1 MMLLG
6 SGGFVRSLNLAGVGA
21 LALGG
26 TLAFSGA
33 VGAILG
39 IARLGTSVS
48 SGLGMT
54 LASS

>member
-6 SGGFVRSLNLAGVGA
+6 SGGFVRGLNLAGVGA
-21 LALGG
+21 LTLGG